1 MGFNVSASVRYG
13 DTPAACSCGLVKME
27 LETKA
32 RYDAASSSWVRKSPI
47 SLSDF
52 TGRPFLVEECGDVE
66 GSAIL
71 DLGCGEGYCARHFAA
86 KGAALIDGIDISPK
100 MVEAAKQ
107 ADYKNTNVSFEVGNI
122 TALSPVNGKYDQVVG
137 CFVYNYLSIEET
149 YKSMAEVHRVLKNG
163 GKFIFCVPHPAF
175 PFIKRKKTRPFFF
188 DFG

>member
-1 MGFNVSASVRYG
+1 
-13 DTPAACSCGLVKME
+13 ME
-27 LETKA
+27 LKTKA

-52 TGRPFLVEECGDVE
+52 TGRPFLFEECGDVE

-100 MVEAAKQ
+100 MIEAAKQ
-107 ADYKNTNVSFEVGNI
+107 ADYTNTNVSFEVGNI
-122 TALSPVNGKYDQVVG
+122 TTLSPVNAKYDQVVG

-149 YKSMAEVHRVLKNG
+149 YKSIQKSTGCSKTEANLSS
-163 GKFIFCVPHPAF
+163 VPHPAF
-175 PFIKRKKTRPFFF
+175 PFIKRKRPAHSFSILNRIL
-188 DFG
+188 FGPRH